1 MQFLKK
7 SYNAKLILVFT
18 LLNLVGTVL
27 LSILFYAILDNVIY
41 DNYKAVV
48 EDSQKQIESEIIKKI
63 NDIERISHMFIFDQ
77 SFHIMLQ
84 KSYEG
89 YEKEDVL
96 INNILY
102 KGKVALVLTDL
113 KPTIQLYLDNDT
125 IPEHYYNEDNYNRGK
140 FEVYHLD
147 RITNNEDVKTF
158 LDGDEF
164 ERWFQIE
171 DDPQKNR
178 ITLLSRLINLST
190 MQESGLIR
198 ISVDKDEFFKTAVSE
213 NYHQKIYYN
222 ISRDG
227 SIIFETGE
235 QADGKVFELDKELYK
250 GLFIYMQMPYNNIT
264 NGFNE
269 VFLKLCGISLA
280 CFLLSFVIIVFFSK
294 ILMKNLNEILVAI
307 EKFKQGEYDYDIK
320 IKGDDEFLKIGT
332 ALRSYAQSTDC
343 LINDVYEVMIQKQ
356 DMELQMLQAK
366 INPHFMYNIFSVI
379 SQLAQ
384 DKKNDD
390 IVDIA
395 NITSRFYRSALS
407 KNTAYNNLADELKI
421 LEEYFNIMDIQRK
434 GAIHK
439 IYDIDENILDCL
451 VPNFILQPIV
461 ENAIKHAMVNGK
473 ITIKVGACLADEG
486 VLISVEDNGIG
497 MRKEQQEEIFK
508 FKVNS
513 GYGLYNINERIRL
526 RYDDPRYTIR
536 CESEYG
542 KGTRITLLIPYK
554 TAEELG
560 GEDDV

>member
-125 IPEHYYNEDNYNRGK
+125 IPEHYYNEDNHNRGK

-227 SIIFETGE
+227 SVIFETGE

-497 MRKEQQEEIFK
+497 MRNEQQEEIFK